1 MHRPGADTDAMLPTD
16 ILCDFCTRP
25 WTDEIPMVE
34 GHQGSCIC
42 GDCLTTA
49 WRAVIDA
56 GIDDAPP
63 QSAQTSEEGEPAWK
77 CSLCLEAREDPAF
90 RSPIREEALVC
101 RRCIRLA
108 GRALDSDPDHAWN
121 KPSSGAVSER
131 GTNRTSDPDA
141 SK

>member
-25 WTDEIPMVE
+25 WTDEVPMVE

-42 GDCLTTA
+42 GDCLATA
-49 WRAVIDA
+49 WRSVIDA
-56 GIDDAPP
+56 GIDDAP
-63 QSAQTSEEGEPAWK
+63 AQAAEESEPAWK

-108 GRALDSDPDHAWN
+108 GRALDSDPDHDWR

-131 GTNRTSDPDA
+131 GTARPTDPDA
-141 SK
+141 ST